1 MPISK
6 KSKRLINMR
15 SNNKHEVDSLLG
27 GYKSHARIEGI
38 PKLSHHESLLIDK
51 HSEKLPL
58 SQRNQGIL
66 FTTNN
71 SLLRDQ

>member
-15 SNNKHEVDSLLG
+15 LNNKHEVDSLLG

-38 PKLSHHESLLIDK
+38 PKLSHHESLLLNDK
-51 HSEKLPL
+51 YSEKLPL
-58 SQRNQGIL
+58 STRA
-66 FTTNN
+66 NN